1 MRDLHDTTW
10 LNRACVDAVREIL
23 GMDPLYRPVGEEVA
37 LRSYPLPEIRIDADN
52 GEGVVAAR
60 YGWFENQVRRLGRGE
75 RVPLTWGNRGNKGKR
90 QVTGP

>member
-37 LRSYPLPEIRIDADN
+37 LRSYPLPEVTIDRVDESA
-52 GEGVVAAR
+52 VVAAR
-60 YGWFENQVRRLGRGE
+60 YGWFENQARRYGRGE
-75 RVPLTWGNRGNKGKR
+75 RVPLTRGNRAKR
-90 QVTGP
+90 GDAGL